1 MDCLLQLD
9 ITFQVRDDLVIGLD
23 SDGVV
28 VLITLRMDVLRAVR
42 VVVRDVWINFV
53 FEESG
58 VLDFGWRVF
67 LKVVEGELLIDVRA
81 WSLWV
86 LLENDL
92 FAVMRIV
99 TTTEAA
105 FSLVSSAGGC
115 MNETERKKK
124 AISTELSL
132 ELYL

>member
-58 VLDFGWRVF
+58 VLDFCWRVF

-86 LLENDL
+86 LLENDF

>member
-1 MDCLLQLD
+1 
-9 ITFQVRDDLVIGLD
+9 
-23 SDGVV
+23 
-28 VLITLRMDVLRAVR
+28 MDVLRAVG
-42 VVVRDVWINFV
+42 VVVRNVRINFV

-67 LKVVEGELLIDVRA
+67 LKVLEGELLINVRA

-99 TTTEAA
+99 ATTEAA
-105 FSLVSSAGGC
+105 FGLVGSAGGYL
-115 MNETERKKK
+115 RR
-124 AISTELSL
+124 ELTKRVRR
-132 ELYL
+132 ELPL